1 MNKELLNVLERERT
15 EQIISSVRNGM
26 FSAKSTMDSHHDI
39 EQFRNSSSNTKFQL
53 YLDTR
58 KKVEQFDHDLTEC
71 MNRPST
77 GTLFEEIVA
86 LCNGVQK
93 GYADELHRLYRHEAN
108 SQLTEVDISTHSI
121 LIVNFLLATKPWF
134 GPSKIISSKRVRLP
148 ILQNYPDSFVS
159 RI

>member
-71 MNRPST
+71 MNRSTT

-86 LCNGVQK
+86 LYNGVQK
-93 GYADELHRLYRHEAN
+93 GYADELHGLYHHEAN
-108 SQLTEVDISTHSI
+108 SQLTEVDIST
-121 LIVNFLLATKPWF
+121 LVNFNREFFACYKAMVWAIKDYLLEKSQAAYF
-134 GPSKIISSKRVRLP
+134 AELP
-148 ILQNYPDSFVS
+148 GFI
-159 RI
+159 R